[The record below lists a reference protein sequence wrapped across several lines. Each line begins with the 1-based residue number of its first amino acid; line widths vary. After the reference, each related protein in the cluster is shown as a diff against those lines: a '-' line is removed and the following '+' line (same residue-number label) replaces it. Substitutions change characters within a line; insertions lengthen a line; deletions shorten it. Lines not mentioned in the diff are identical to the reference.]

1 MKRTNRF
8 LTAAAL
14 LILAAVTAYT
24 ASYIWRSAHAVRT
37 AVIAA
42 ATVQRVGHAKG
53 ILVRDEMVIDG
64 GDDVTVIVAE
74 DGERVAAGST
84 LAFSGA
90 RITAA
95 CSGIFLSQLDGYE
108 HLSGT
113 VLHGLTP
120 SRLALLQSSRCDT
133 DPASPGK
140 LIRSP
145 RWYFAAALPTEDAA
159 LLEVGAAAPLTF
171 ADTFSVMMTVEQI
184 SEAEDGVCAIVCS
197 ASDLTPPLL
206 LLRCETASLLL
217 GEYRGFFVPEAS
229 VFETEDGQTC
239 LYAAVGGIAEQ
250 IPVEILYPDPETGSL
265 LVAPAEHNTLYDGS
279 TVVIQ
284 PDRAYDG
291 MVLS

>member
-1 MKRTNRF
+1 MARM
-8 LTAAAL
+8 LTAM
-14 LILAAVTAYT
+14 
-24 ASYIWRSAHAVRT
+24 
-37 AVIAA
+37 IAEDEL
-42 ATVQRVGHAKG
+42 
-53 ILVRDEMVIDG
+53 LVRI
-64 GDDVTVIVAE
+64 
-74 DGERVAAGST
+74 
-84 LAFSGA
+84 
-90 RITAA
+90 
-95 CSGIFLSQLDGYE
+95 GI
-108 HLSGT
+108 
-113 VLHGLTP
+113 
-120 SRLALLQSSRCDT
+120 
-133 DPASPGK
+133 ASCVP
-140 LIRSP
+140 
-145 RWYFAAALPTEDAA
+145 WNE
-159 LLEVGAAAPLTF
+159 LELMLV
-171 ADTFSVMMTVEQI
+171 

-250 IPVEILYPDPETGSL
+250 IPVEILYSDPETGSL